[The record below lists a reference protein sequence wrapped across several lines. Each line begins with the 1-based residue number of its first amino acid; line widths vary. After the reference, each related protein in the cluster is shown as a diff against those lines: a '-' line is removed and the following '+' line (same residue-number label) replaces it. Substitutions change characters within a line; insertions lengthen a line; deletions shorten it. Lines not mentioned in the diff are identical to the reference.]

1 MPTTL
6 AFFATLIAT
15 TSSDTPPASVGTQIV
30 VAIVVALMIAF
41 AVQFLLTNFGLAI
54 GISLLKYRPQTSSK
68 PATESSQSENSG
80 ISVNLSFFAG
90 LGILLTLN
98 SVLFIACYLAVRFST
113 ANDPVSGATLGIVI
127 WSTYFLILIWVSYS
141 AVSSVTSW
149 VFGSVATKLRQLID
163 AIATSIQGT
172 ENPALEL
179 LTEEAATNLIHQEI
193 QTSLAEFDLQQRI
206 DDYLQ
211 SRPSPELDLTLISQ
225 GFADLLAQLN
235 LETLAETNLLQKID
249 RQTFIP
255 LIEERTNLSTSQVEQ
270 VVERLENV
278 WQQTVAGSGDLDLN
292 TELLKFLQSAN
303 PEELQFEQLVQRLE
317 QLVGK
322 ETENNSFDL
331 DERSHQVAENNN
343 SDSVIKRW
351 SNLDWKAIKNALLTR
366 VDLSDI
372 ELEDVWHNLQP
383 LYHQIN
389 FAEEGLKLP
398 FNTISNDVEDY
409 LSHAPPWHLNCEKGW
424 QEFKEVIYDP
434 EADPVQVRSELEQF
448 QPEDFVAFL
457 QQRDDLGSEKINEIA
472 QHLETVRQEVLSLS
486 EEAEFLEQKQELS
499 ECLKN
504 YLQKVELNE
513 LKASNLPLKLEQLII
528 ESGFRIETLTQF
540 LSSWQQLDCSTWLQQ
555 RQDLEP
561 DELKQITTQF
571 AQIGDRLLK
580 KVTDWQAQISSTA
593 KELQQKLESY
603 LRYTKIDLVTSEKID
618 AKLEQLWQEAGAN
631 LPEIQQ
637 IPEIDC
643 LALVKILEKR
653 QGLNEDRIKAIAIQ
667 IETNWQ
673 KLNSSA
679 ITEISPIQTK
689 SAELVENFVDYL
701 YQALQNKLKLAE
713 IEAGLPELLDDTK
726 SETTTRINQ
735 QLDRL
740 DWHEIEAKL
749 NQVQQD
755 SELQIQQTIK
765 QLRES
770 IRRVAKFPRRWKT
783 RTSQQVENVVDEL
796 EDFFSYSNKIEL
808 TAERLEHN
816 LKSIFHR
823 SKASSDS
830 NSDSVDKNLEQLANI
845 TSDDNI
851 NDNIKK
857 SLAAR
862 QDITSVEI
870 AQISDR
876 FIAITEQLSAEMK
889 TKQEETN
896 ELVQNLLDRLGD
908 YFSSLNLFHLDYDQ
922 IKNSLTSFDFQSLI
936 DSWSEKITEIP
947 LEELGDRLGKLSY
960 ESFASIMETKEI
972 LPSSSL
978 SQIQGI
984 QDYIAEQIETIKLT
998 ASERAKA
1005 VKQQTLQQVE
1015 ATRKAIAS
1023 ATYWMLAIAFSSA
1036 VTSAWAGFLATK

>member
-1 MPTTL
+1 MSTTL
-6 AFFATLIAT
+6 IYLATLIAIA
-15 TSSDTPPASVGTQIV
+15 SDTPPASIVTQII
-30 VAIVVALMIAF
+30 VAIVIALLIAF
-41 AVQFLLTNFGLAI
+41 AVQFLLTNLGLAI

-68 PATESSQSENSG
+68 TATESSQSENSG
-80 ISVNLSFFAG
+80 ISVDLSFFAG

-98 SVLFIACYLAVRFST
+98 SVLFIACYLAIRFST
-113 ANDPVSGATLGIVI
+113 ASDPVSGATLGIVI
-127 WSTYFLILIWVSYS
+127 WSTYFLILIWISYS
-141 AVSSVTSW
+141 AVSSVTTW
-149 VFGSVATKLRQLID
+149 LFGSVGTKLRHLID

-172 ENPALEL
+172 EEPALEL

-206 DDYLQ
+206 DDYLK
-211 SRPSPELDLTLISQ
+211 SRPSPELDLNLISQ

-235 LETLAETNLLQKID
+235 LETLTETNRLQKID
-249 RQTFIP
+249 RQTFIT

-270 VVERLENV
+270 VVEQLENV
-278 WQQTVAGSGDLDLN
+278 WQKTVTGSGDLDLN

-322 ETENNSFDL
+322 ESENNSLDL

-343 SDSVIKRW
+343 SDSVTKGW
-351 SNLDWKAIKNALLTR
+351 NNLDWKAIKNALLTR
-366 VDLSDI
+366 VDLSEI
-372 ELEDVWHNLQP
+372 ELEDVWHTLQP

-398 FNTISNDVEDY
+398 FNTIRNDVEDY
-409 LSHAPPWHLNCEKGW
+409 LSHAPPWYLNCEKGW

-434 EADPVQVRSELEQF
+434 EADPVQIRSGLEQF

-457 QQRDDLGSEKINEIA
+457 QQRDDLDAEKINEIA

-513 LKASNLPLKLEQLII
+513 LKANNLPLKLEQLII
-528 ESGFRIETLTQF
+528 ESGARTEILTQF
-540 LSSWQQLDCSTWLQQ
+540 LSSWQQLDWSTWLQQ

-561 DELKQITTQF
+561 DELKQTTEQF
-571 AQIGDRLLK
+571 AQIGDRILE
-580 KVTDWQAQISSTA
+580 KVTDWQAQIFSTA

-603 LRYTKIDLVTSEKID
+603 LRYTNLDLLTSEKID

-637 IPEIDC
+637 IPEIDS

-653 QGLNEDRIKAIAIQ
+653 QGLNQDRIKAIATQ

-689 SAELVENFVDYL
+689 SAELAENLVDYL

-713 IEAGLPELLDDTK
+713 IEAGLPELLEDTK

-740 DWHEIEAKL
+740 DWHQIEGKL
-749 NQVQQD
+749 NQVQQG

-770 IRRVAKFPRRWKT
+770 IRRVAKLPRRWKT
-783 RTSQQVENVVDEL
+783 RTLRQVKDVANEL

-823 SKASSDS
+823 SKTSSDS
-830 NSDSVDKNLEQLANI
+830 NSDSVDDNLEQLAKL
-845 TSDDNI
+845 TSDNI
-851 NDNIKK
+851 NDNIRK

-862 QDITSVEI
+862 QDFTPVEI

-876 FIAITEQLSAEMK
+876 VIAITDQLSSEMK
-889 TKQEETN
+889 TKQEQTN
-896 ELVQNLLDRLGD
+896 KLVQDLLDRLGD
-908 YFSSLNLFHLDYDQ
+908 YFSSLNLFDLDYDR
-922 IKNSLTSFDFQSLI
+922 IKTSLTSFDFQSLI

-947 LEELGDRLGKLSY
+947 LEELGDRLGQLSY
-960 ESFASIMETKEI
+960 ESLAKIMETKE
-972 LPSSSL
+972 LFPSSSL

-984 QDYIAEQIETIKLT
+984 QDYIAQQIETIKLT

-1015 ATRKAIAS
+1015 STRRAIAS

-1036 VTSAWAGFLATK
+1036 AISAWAGFLATK